1 MDIQTLKSILA
12 LVLFWVISSTSIYS
26 QDLVYT
32 PRNSAFG
39 GNTLNHSWMLNNA
52 TSQNTFDR
60 PSTGEDEDQFLNDFT
75 QSLERQLLSYISREI
90 FDAQFDPNQQGL
102 EEGTFQFGNFL
113 VDITDGVE
121 GLIISIN
128 DFSSGGTTQITVPFF

>member
-1 MDIQTLKSILA
+1 MNNQTLKIILA
-12 LVLFWVISSTSIYS
+12 VAVFGFVGTTSIYT

-39 GNTLNHSWMLNNA
+39 GNALNHSWMLNNA
-52 TSQNTFDR
+52 TSQNTFNNPPAD
-60 PSTGEDEDQFLNDFT
+60 EEEEDQFLNDFT
-75 QSLERQLLSYISREI
+75 ESLERQLLSYISREI
-90 FDAQFDPNQQGL
+90 FDAQFDPNQGL

>member
-1 MDIQTLKSILA
+1 
-12 LVLFWVISSTSIYS
+12 
-26 QDLVYT
+26 
-32 PRNSAFG
+32 
-39 GNTLNHSWMLNNA
+39 MLNNA

-60 PSTGEDEDQFLNDFT
+60 PSTEEDEDQFLNDFT